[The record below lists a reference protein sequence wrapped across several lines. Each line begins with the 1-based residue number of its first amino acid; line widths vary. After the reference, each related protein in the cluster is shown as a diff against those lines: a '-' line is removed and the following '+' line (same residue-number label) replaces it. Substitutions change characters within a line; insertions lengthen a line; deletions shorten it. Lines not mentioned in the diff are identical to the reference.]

1 MKKVIIILIFLF
13 IGISGYF
20 LYLNY
25 INQKSLPGSTVPINQ
40 IIEIKTEQDIAIFI
54 ENLDV
59 PWEIAFIDAQT
70 LLVTERKGNLLLFK
84 NQKIIKSFPIT
95 ETNQSGEGGLL
106 GIAIHPKFKENNFIY
121 LYVTTIQNNKRENRV
136 LRYTLKDEVL
146 KFDRNILTDIRAN
159 IFHNAGKI
167 SFGPDGYLYVTAG
180 DALDEPAAQDRN
192 QLAGKILRITDVGG
206 IPEDNPFDNPVY
218 SLGHRNPQGLTWD
231 QEGNLWS
238 TEHGQSGAV
247 SGLDELNKIM
257 KGMNY
262 GWPDYRGFQ
271 NADGFVSPEIHSGKE
286 TWAPGDSEFYK
297 GIIYF
302 TGLKGEALYGYNP
315 TNKELK
321 KYLAGEYGRL
331 RALTLGPDGF
341 FYISTSNRDG
351 RGTPKQKDDKIIKV
365 NPEILK

>member
-1 MKKVIIILIFLF
+1 MKKLIFIFL
-13 IGISGYF
+13 ILTLGASGYY
-20 LYLNY
+20 LYLNFL
-25 INQKSLPGSTVPINQ
+25 NQKFLPGFTEPITQ
-40 IIEIKTEQDIAIFI
+40 KIENITQKDVSIFL

-59 PWEIAFIDAQT
+59 PWEVAFIDIET
-70 LLVTERKGNLLLFK
+70 LLVTERKGNLLLIK

-136 LRYTLKDEVL
+136 LRYTLKDELL

-167 SFGPDGYLYVTAG
+167 SFGPDGFLYITAG

-192 QLAGKILRITDVGG
+192 QLAGKILRVTDEGRT
-206 IPEDNPFDNPVY
+206 PEDNPFGNQIY
-218 SLGHRNPQGLTWD
+218 SIGHRNPQGLTWD
-231 QEGNLWS
+231 KDGNLWS

-247 SGLDELNKIM
+247 SGLDELNKII

-286 TWAPGDSEFYK
+286 TWAPGDTEFYN

-302 TGLKGEALYGYNP
+302 TGLRGEALYGYNP
-315 TNKELK
+315 INKELK
-321 KYLAGEYGRL
+321 KYFGGEYGRL

-351 RGTPKQKDDKIIKV
+351 RGTPKEKDDKIIKV
-365 NPEILK
+365 NPQLLK